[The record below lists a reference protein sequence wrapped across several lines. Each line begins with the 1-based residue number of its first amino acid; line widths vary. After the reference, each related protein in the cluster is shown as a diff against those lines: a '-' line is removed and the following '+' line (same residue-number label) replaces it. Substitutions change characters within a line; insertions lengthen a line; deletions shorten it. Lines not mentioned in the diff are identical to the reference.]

1 MSPNQ
6 TCVSLP
12 GSLVVRGTDVARSWA
27 EARFVPK
34 IWTNSPRAATG
45 TLEALLP
52 VAAFS
57 NPCKLTTGACP
68 WEFAIRA
75 RPRAAHFIGRSPY
88 RQTFLTEQI
97 PCMQFL
103 RQVNANRNSI

>member
-12 GSLVVRGTDVARSWA
+12 GSLVERGRDVALSWTA
-27 EARFVPK
+27 DRFVPK

-45 TLEALLP
+45 TLEALSP
-52 VAAFS
+52 VAAFT
-57 NPCKLTTGACP
+57 NPCEFTTGACP
-68 WEFAIRA
+68 WALATRA

-88 RQTFLTEQI
+88 RQTFLAELI

-103 RQVNANRNSI
+103 RLVNANRT